1 MSDAKIGAIEWFD
14 LTVEDAETVKDFYC
28 SVVGWHA
35 SAASMGDY
43 DDFDINLPN
52 SGETIAGICHAR
64 GSNSKLP
71 AQWLMYVQVQDAAQ
85 SAARCTEL
93 GGTVLDGPRAMG
105 GSQLCVIRDSAG
117 AVLALISG

>member
-1 MSDAKIGAIEWFD
+1 MSDKNIGAIEWCD
-14 LTVEDAETVKDFYC
+14 LTVEDAETVKDFNC
-28 SVVGWHA
+28 GVVGWH
-35 SAASMGDY
+35 SGAASMGDY
-43 DDFDINLPN
+43 DDFSVNLTS

-71 AQWLMYVQVQDAAQ
+71 AQWLMYVRVQDAAQ

-105 GSQLCVIRDSAG
+105 KSEFCVIEDPAG
-117 AVLALISG
+117 AVLALVSG